1 MGKENL
7 GMIHVYTGDCK
18 GKTTT
23 SLGMALRAVGQ
34 NLKVCIIQ
42 FMKGGA
48 YTGELIAIK
57 NYFPK
62 EKISIHQYGKPC
74 VKEHRQLKLHGFNDD
89 DEKFPDVD
97 FVREEIDCGPCRSC
111 FLADEEEKLLII
123 DAFAHAKKALV
134 SGEYDM
140 VILDEINNA
149 LKKGT
154 LPVDDVL
161 SLLKE
166 KHIHTEAIL
175 TGRGAPQEIIDAAD
189 LVTDM
194 KEVKHYFNKGITAR
208 RGIEY

>member
-1 MGKENL
+1 
-7 GMIHVYTGDCK
+7 
-18 GKTTT
+18 
-23 SLGMALRAVGQ
+23 
-34 NLKVCIIQ
+34 
-42 FMKGGA
+42 
-48 YTGELIAIK
+48 
-57 NYFPK
+57 
-62 EKISIHQYGKPC
+62 
-74 VKEHRQLKLHGFNDD
+74 
-89 DEKFPDVD
+89 
-97 FVREEIDCGPCRSC
+97 
-111 FLADEEEKLLII
+111 
-123 DAFAHAKKALV
+123 
-134 SGEYDM
+134 M